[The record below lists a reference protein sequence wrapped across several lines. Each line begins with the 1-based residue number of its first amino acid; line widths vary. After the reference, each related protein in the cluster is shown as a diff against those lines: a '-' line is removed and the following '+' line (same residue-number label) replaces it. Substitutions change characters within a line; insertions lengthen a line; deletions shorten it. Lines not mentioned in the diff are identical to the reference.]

1 SPADPSSADRSAGFA
16 YAFDCGGGY
25 GQSGT
30 GNSTSCPTTDNGV
43 RAVRGQ
49 ITDKDGGTSEYTA
62 QVTINNVAPTVTA
75 GANTTITAG
84 DNFTLNGSFT
94 DPGSLDYPWLSS
106 INWGDGSAA
115 TTGTSTAPG
124 TVSGTHRYVQ
134 ATAYTV
140 GLTVRD
146 KDGAPGTGTLQLTVN
161 RLGVAID
168 MAPFNS
174 ALPNAV
180 IYNKK
185 NPQLS
190 TPVAVALLSS
200 PTFDASKGDPARV
213 TLGNGGGGIPV
224 TSRVLGD
231 VNNDGRVDLVLTF
244 STQQLVASSYLLTT
258 VTTPQTLV

>member
-1 SPADPSSADRSAGFA
+1 M
-16 YAFDCGGGY
+16 
-25 GQSGT
+25 
-30 GNSTSCPTTDNGV
+30 
-43 RAVRGQ
+43 
-49 ITDKDGGTSEYTA
+49 TDKDGAT
-62 QVTINNVAPTVTA
+62 
-75 GANTTITAG
+75 
-84 DNFTLNGSFT
+84 GS
-94 DPGSLDYPWLSS
+94 
-106 INWGDGSAA
+106 
-115 TTGTSTAPG
+115 
-124 TVSGTHRYVQ
+124 
-134 ATAYTV
+134 
-140 GLTVRD
+140 
-146 KDGAPGTGTLQLTVN
+146 GTLQLTVN

-200 PTFDASKGDPARV
+200 PTFDASKVDPARV

-224 TSRVLGD
+224 TSMVLGD

-258 VTTPQTLV
+258 VTTPQTLVLLGEHPDGRQFRGSDQVLVLVK